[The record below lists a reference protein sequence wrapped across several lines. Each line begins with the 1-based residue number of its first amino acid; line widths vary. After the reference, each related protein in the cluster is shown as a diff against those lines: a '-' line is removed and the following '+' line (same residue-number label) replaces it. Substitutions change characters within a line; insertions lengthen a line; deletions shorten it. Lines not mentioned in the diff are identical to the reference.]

1 MSYEFADRLIELRR
15 SRALSQEDLAG
26 KIGVSRQAVSK
37 WERAES
43 APDIGNLMA
52 LSELYEISLD
62 ELVRGEETV
71 AAAEASAE
79 GATSAAISFKKN
91 LTVESPDEEAAAEEA
106 PSTEASSTEATT
118 EEAVIVEAFDGEGPA
133 EEAVSAEVPSEPS
146 PTATSE
152 PAPAASTQNTAAP
165 QDAASQGAVP
175 QGATASQDTVVQN
188 GTVPQAAAAPVFR
201 TSPAWRMFPYPLLC
215 VVLFLFCGFFLG
227 MWHPAWVIFLTI
239 PFYYWVVNIIMHDP
253 NYMAAH
259 ASQQAACVSQQV
271 PPVQQ
276 TPLQQAPPPQTPLVQ
291 QTPPQQTPS
300 VQQAPTNEVNHD

>member
-62 ELVRGEETV
+62 ELVRGEEAV

-91 LTVESPDEEAAAEEA
+91 LTVEAPDEEAAAEEA
-106 PSTEASSTEATT
+106 PSTEATT

-259 ASQQAACVSQQV
+259 ASQQAACASQQV

-291 QTPPQQTPS
+291 QTPSQQTPS
-300 VQQAPTNEVNHD
+300 VQQTPTNEVNHD